1 MFTLVDWDSPQQLIF
16 ELALAVAIIVVIM
29 WLARKA
35 NMQAPPPPRNSE
47 AQSGS
52 SAQSL
57 DVPVSTGQPPVA
69 DVDIDRQQ
77 VRASDKEKCCDGGPS
92 MA

>member
-16 ELALAVAIIVVIM
+16 ELALAVAVIVVVM

-35 NMQAPPPPRNSE
+35 NLQSPPSPRNTQV
-47 AQSGS
+47 QSAS

-57 DVPVSTGQPPVA
+57 DIPADAGQPGGASGNLDTQQAPVPM
-69 DVDIDRQQ
+69 
-77 VRASDKEKCCDGGPS
+77 K
-92 MA
+92 